1 MLKKLQKIGIKFNYL
16 KLRYLM
22 LFSFFSVENRMGKK
36 KEFKD
41 SKIMYK
47 VDFIHYQML
56 ASQLRYNVVPV

>member
-41 SKIMYK
+41 SKIM
-47 VDFIHYQML
+47 H
-56 ASQLRYNVVPV
+56 